1 MSVTV
6 VLFLRHGGAKTPC
19 KWCCVSVICTIDE
32 EKEMKRTQNLI
43 SLFLIFMKIGLFTF
57 GGGYA
62 MIPLIQRET
71 VDNKKWISDKDILD
85 IVAIAESTPGPI
97 AINAATFI
105 GYRVGGFLGAMAA
118 TVGVV
123 LPSFTIIAAIS
134 YVLAVFQNVVWIQ
147 YAFNGIR
154 AGVLALIVKALWSMY
169 KQSPKGVFS
178 YLIMFGAFAVTAF
191 LPVNVVFVILFC
203 AAAGIVQTLI
213 TGRRGK

>member
-1 MSVTV
+1 MTAKPSST
-6 VLFLRHGGAKTPC
+6 GGIIIRKNN
-19 KWCCVSVICTIDE
+19 IDE
-32 EKEMKRTQNLI
+32 EKEMKRTQNMI

-71 VDNKKWISDKDILD
+71 VNNKKWISDKDILD

-123 LPSFTIIAAIS
+123 LPSFAIIAAIS
-134 YVLAVFQNVVWIQ
+134 YVLAAFQNVVWIQ

-203 AAAGIVQTLI
+203 AAAGIVPTLI
-213 TGRRGK
+213 TGRRDK

>member
-1 MSVTV
+1 MTAKPSST
-6 VLFLRHGGAKTPC
+6 GGIIIRKNN
-19 KWCCVSVICTIDE
+19 IDE

-71 VDNKKWISDKDILD
+71 VNNKKWISDKDILD

-123 LPSFTIIAAIS
+123 LPSFAIIADSTAILS
-134 YVLAVFQNVVWIQ
+134 PLMIQ
-147 YAFNGIR
+147 M
-154 AGVLALIVKALWSMY
+154 VS
-169 KQSPKGVFS
+169 
-178 YLIMFGAFAVTAF
+178 
-191 LPVNVVFVILFC
+191 
-203 AAAGIVQTLI
+203 
-213 TGRRGK
+213 